1 MEKTEE
7 KQSTSIYTVPELL
20 APCGSMEALTA
31 AVRAGADAVYF
42 GGTLFNARMHAKNFS
57 RDEIRRAAERCHE
70 AGVRCYV
77 TLNTL
82 LLDRQMREAAEFA
95 FFLYEAGIDALI
107 LTDLGL
113 ASLLRRELPDLPL
126 HASTQLSGHNADAAA
141 FFSARGFSRMVC
153 ARELSGSDLR
163 RLCEASP
170 IGIECFVHGALCV
183 SHSGQCLLSAVMGG
197 RSGNRGECAG
207 PCRLPYNGRY
217 PLSLK
222 DLCLAGHLREL
233 RRTGVCSLKIEGRM
247 KSPAYVASTVSVYRR
262 LLDEDRD
269 ASPEEI
275 ARLAGV
281 FSRSGF
287 TDGYFTGKISPAM
300 LGVRRESDKEATLL
314 TFAGTEAETET
325 EKKPS
330 REPLPP
336 ITVDRPSV
344 TPPAA
349 LFTGALSRAKKGE
362 TEGDVPGSGGVP
374 RKDGAR
380 ILNTARFYRPE
391 CIPEK
396 EETRRFFSVIYLP
409 LDRFDPRK
417 ANGVLLPPVMF
428 DREKKAVRAALLRA
442 IAAGASHLMLTNPGQ
457 LAVVEEAAT
466 AAGKIL
472 SPERPTSGSAP
483 SPSGKDGDALL
494 HLHGDFRLGCCN
506 SLFAEEAAALFES
519 LILSPELILPQIRD
533 IPGNRE
539 VIVYGRLPLMLLEK
553 PVGTPLL
560 RDRKG
565 SEFPIL
571 REGGRELLINSLPLY
586 MADRPRELAA
596 AGIRRRHFLFTV
608 EGPRET
614 EAIIDAYRK
623 GLPTKRA
630 VRRIK

>member
-57 RDEIRRAAERCHE
+57 RDEIRRAAETCHE

-113 ASLLRRELPDLPL
+113 ASLLRRELPNLPL

-153 ARELSGSDLR
+153 ARELSGADLR

-222 DLCLAGHLREL
+222 DLCLAGHLSEL
-233 RRTGVCSLKIEGRM
+233 RRAGVCSLKIEGRM

-269 ASPEEI
+269 AAPEEI

-314 TFAGTEAETET
+314 TGTGTEAE
-325 EKKPS
+325 KAPL
-330 REPLPP
+330 RAPLPP
-336 ITVDRPSV
+336 ITLDRPSV

-349 LFTGALSRAKKGE
+349 LFTGALSRTKKAE
-362 TEGDVPGSGGVP
+362 TGDSVP
-374 RKDGAR
+374 REGKAQ

-442 IAAGASHLMLTNPGQ
+442 ITAGASHVMLTNPGQ

-466 AAGKIL
+466 AAGRIL
-472 SPERPTSGSAP
+472 SPARSDTGSAP
-483 SPSGKDGDALL
+483 SPSGKDRDALL

-586 MADRPRELAA
+586 MADRQRELAA

-623 GLPTKRA
+623 GLPTKKA